1 MAIELGWFY
10 RPVKGLSLWMHSA
23 VGRTRMSSAADI
35 LYRYLSP
42 STWLLFL
49 EAFEV
54 MHMSSRNSYNCRMS
68 LTLPSLLLS
77 ASFW

>member
-1 MAIELGWFY
+1 
-10 RPVKGLSLWMHSA
+10 
-23 VGRTRMSSAADI
+23 MSSAADI